1 MSLLVLPISS
11 LISSVYHSL
20 SLLVLVVSC
29 TALFDPTV
37 TFEFKEYTVRSEA
50 LTQKKE
56 ALKYYTESFLPLYDL
71 LTQAHLSMFL
81 SAFISHTAGALWPLP
96 ADLHF
101 KTLLLNKGGRLARHR
116 GHGEDWRHTEEC
128 SR

>member
-1 MSLLVLPISS
+1 M
-11 LISSVYHSL
+11 
-20 SLLVLVVSC
+20 
-29 TALFDPTV
+29 
-37 TFEFKEYTVRSEA
+37 RSEA

-71 LTQAHLSMFL
+71 LTHTHLSAFL
-81 SAFISHTAGALWPLP
+81 SALISHTAGALWPLL

-116 GHGEDWRHTEEC
+116 GLGEDLRHAEEKLQNKNK
-128 SR
+128 